1 MDPEFMPLSSEGELI
16 TKHER
21 DQAVCVASRS
31 QRLTLATKNYCKEG
45 RRAKEIVI
53 RTTKK
58 KKSGF
63 ENRQVLLL
71 LKKKKKR
78 RKTSINSDSL
88 FPLFPLFDCALS
100 GEKAS
105 ILASQELQNSDSVNA
120 VTLLVLT
127 YTKVREA
134 LTGGRKV
141 NNTQE
146 LFVLVFQN

>member
-71 LKKKKKR
+71 LKKK
-78 RKTSINSDSL
+78 RK
-88 FPLFPLFDCALS
+88 
-100 GEKAS
+100 EER
-105 ILASQELQNSDSVNA
+105 Q
-120 VTLLVLT
+120 VLT
-127 YTKVREA
+127 VIA
-134 LTGGRKV
+134 SSHCSHFLTV
-141 NNTQE
+141 H
-146 LFVLVFQN
+146 LVEKRPQYLRPKSFRTVTV